1 MKSKWTLEND
11 VNDWVKEK
19 LNSLNLKKHTDWNEE
34 TSMSDYLKE
43 ALKGSA
49 KTKNKTH
56 FGIPDFHIEKY
67 NLPIIIEDKL
77 NHSKLIAQNKD
88 GVKFDNKS
96 ISQYAVNGALHYAFN
111 MIASAKYTEVIAIGI
126 AGDSQQNVEIK
137 VYYVFGSAKNAY
149 KELETVKELDFL
161 ENKASFQAFYK
172 EAVLSEEEKHQILIK
187 SQATLQWYAK
197 KLNRLMQRHNITAP
211 QRVLYVSGMLLSMQD
226 IEDLNGNKEYGLTPE
241 ELQGSQTATK
251 RDGKKNRRPNKSLP
265 RRTPNSRRKEK
276 PNACLFWRNIQRR
289 TTR

>member
-49 KTKNKTH
+49 KTKNKTN

-77 NHSKLIAQNKD
+77 KHSQLITQNKD
-88 GVKFDNKS
+88 GVKFDDKS

-137 VYYVFGSAKNAY
+137 STTYSAPPK
-149 KELETVKELDFL
+149 TP
-161 ENKASFQAFYK
+161 
-172 EAVLSEEEKHQILIK
+172 IK
-187 SQATLQWYAK
+187 SLKT
-197 KLNRLMQRHNITAP
+197 
-211 QRVLYVSGMLLSMQD
+211 S
-226 IEDLNGNKEYGLTPE
+226 
-241 ELQGSQTATK
+241 
-251 RDGKKNRRPNKSLP
+251 KNS
-265 RRTPNSRRKEK
+265 TS
-276 PNACLFWRNIQRR
+276 
-289 TTR
+289 